1 MRMGTLIN
9 GTVSQTDSGLDPM
22 WRASETQLSVDQRQL
37 YLDLELPNLQDF
49 GKQLLSHPN
58 YGVLLRRLERMNSAK
73 GLLQI
78 EMIITAQA

>member
-22 WRASETQLSVDQRQL
+22 WEASETQLSVDQRQL

-58 YGVLLRRLERMNSAK
+58 YGVLLQRLERMNSAK